1 MSVQCDVY
9 KSDSKEGVYL
19 YVDHDTGLEKVP
31 QELLD
36 QFKDPELALSFT
48 LDGAR
53 TLAKEDPAVVLKNL
67 KSQGYYLQLPPVQRF
82 IADPAPAESPAEP
95 K

>member
-1 MSVQCDVY
+1 MNVQCDVY

-36 QFKDPELALSFT
+36 QFKQPELALSFT
-48 LDGAR
+48 LDGVR
-53 TLAKEDPAVVLKNL
+53 TLAKEDPVVVLNNL
-67 KSQGYYLQLPPVQRF
+67 ESQGYHLQLPPVQRF
-82 IADPAPAESPAEP
+82 IAEPPPSESPLEP